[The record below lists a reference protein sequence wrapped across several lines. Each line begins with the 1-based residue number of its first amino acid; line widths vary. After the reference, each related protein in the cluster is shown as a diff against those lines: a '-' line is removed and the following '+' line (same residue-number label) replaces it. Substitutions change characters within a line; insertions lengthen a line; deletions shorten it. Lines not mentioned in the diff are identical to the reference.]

1 MRSTNRY
8 GTFRWKDK
16 WKKDYSGYE
25 SVGPVSPIMKS
36 FCGVKPS
43 DHTRDGKIV
52 DLDCRD
58 IQNPDC
64 MSYEAIW
71 VVDGK
76 YGIA

>member
-43 DHTRDGKIV
+43 DHTRDGKN
-52 DLDCRD
+52 R
-58 IQNPDC
+58 
-64 MSYEAIW
+64 
-71 VVDGK
+71 
-76 YGIA
+76 